1 MHLLTPNTRC
11 STWVSRRST
20 RPSPLTC
27 CPTFCC
33 IRCSTLLPSTLSGEL
48 SNRRST
54 HLRTVPTTSSPMSFL
69 RGSTGVILSRRIRW
83 GPWSQCVPSG
93 AMTLST
99 TSTDTLLP
107 PISFFPLRETS
118 MLTHRYVSSR
128 NPLGSLQ
135 RDQARPSGESP
146 SRATVRREIE
156 RPTEQVY

>member
-11 STWVSRRST
+11 STCVSRRST
-20 RPSPLTC
+20 LPSALMC
-27 CPTFCC
+27 CPIFCC
-33 IRCSTLLPSTLSGEL
+33 IRCSTLLPSSLSGES

-54 HLRTVPTTSSPMSFL
+54 HLRTVLTTSSPMSFS
-69 RGSTGVILSRRIRW
+69 RGSTGATLSRRIHW

-118 MLTHRYVSSR
+118 MLTHQYVSSR
-128 NPLGSLQ
+128 IPLG
-135 RDQARPSGESP
+135 
-146 SRATVRREIE
+146 
-156 RPTEQVY
+156 